1 MLIDV
6 FIGTNILSAWI
17 SIYLALP
24 ILASSAFNPWIYGY
38 RNSEL
43 RCAVRRVVDDL
54 LTALGFT
61 YRSNQV
67 SDPIAPSV
75 AATAGDVGSFIN
87 HVQRDCFSW
96 KPEADFLLVPIA
108 KPESSGVISDCAES
122 GKLLSDSPRILIA
135 SSNGPRVLRGSR
147 SMVETFALTKG
158 SDILIIA
165 GKDIGMRH
173 GVSVV

>member
-1 MLIDV
+1 MLMDV
-6 FIGTNILSAWI
+6 FLDTNILSAWI

-43 RCAVRRVVDDL
+43 RCAVRRVIDDL

-61 YRSNQV
+61 YRSHQV
-67 SDPIAPSV
+67 SDPIAPSA
-75 AATAGDVGSFIN
+75 AATAGEAGSFIN

-96 KPEADFLLVPIA
+96 KPEADLLLVPIA
-108 KPESSGVISDCAES
+108 KPESSGVVSDCGES
-122 GKLLSDSPRILIA
+122 GRVYSDSSRIVIT
-135 SSNGPRVLRGSR
+135 SGPRMLRGSR
-147 SMVETFALTKG
+147 SMVETFALAKG

-165 GKDIGMRH
+165 GKDRGMRH

>member
-1 MLIDV
+1 MLMDV
-6 FIGTNILSAWI
+6 FLGTNILSAWI

-43 RCAVRRVVDDL
+43 RCAVRRVIDDL
-54 LTALGFT
+54 LTALSFT

-67 SDPIAPSV
+67 SDPIAPSG

-87 HVQRDCFSW
+87 HVQMDCFSW

-108 KPESSGVISDCAES
+108 RPESSGVISDCDS
-122 GKLLSDSPRILIA
+122 GRVYSDTPRILIA
-135 SSNGPRVLRGSR
+135 AATGTRVLRGSR
-147 SMVETFALTKG
+147 SMVETFALAKG

-165 GKDIGMRH
+165 GKDRGMKH

>member
-1 MLIDV
+1 MLMDV
-6 FIGTNILSAWI
+6 FLDTNILSAWI
-17 SIYLALP
+17 SIYLAIP

-67 SDPIAPSV
+67 SDPIAPSA
-75 AATAGDVGSFIN
+75 AATAGEVGSFIN

-108 KPESSGVISDCAES
+108 KPESSGVVSDCVDS
-122 GKLLSDSPRILIA
+122 GKVYSDSPRILIA
-135 SSNGPRVLRGSR
+135 SSNGQRVLRGSR

-165 GKDIGMRH
+165 GKDRGMRH

>member
-1 MLIDV
+1 MDV
-6 FIGTNILSAWI
+6 FLGTNILSAWI

-24 ILASSAFNPWIYGY
+24 ILASSAFNPWVYGY

-43 RCAVRRVVDDL
+43 RSAVRRVIDDL

-61 YRSNQV
+61 YRSHQI
-67 SDPIAPSV
+67 SDPIAPSA

-108 KPESSGVISDCAES
+108 RPESSGVVSDCDS
-122 GKLLSDSPRILIA
+122 GRPYSDNPKLMIAMNKPR
-135 SSNGPRVLRGSR
+135 GVRGSR
-147 SMVETFALTKG
+147 SMVESFAIARG
-158 SDILIIA
+158 SDVLILSE
-165 GKDIGMRH
+165 KERMKH
-173 GVSVV
+173 GASIV

>member
-1 MLIDV
+1 MLMDV
-6 FIGTNILSAWI
+6 FLGTSILSAWI

-54 LTALGFT
+54 LMSLGFT
-61 YRSNQV
+61 YRSNQA
-67 SDPIAPSV
+67 SDPIAPSA

-96 KPEADFLLVPIA
+96 KPDADFLLVPIA
-108 KPESSGVISDCAES
+108 KPESSGVASDCADS
-122 GKLLSDSPRILIA
+122 GKVYSDASRILIA
-135 SSNGPRVLRGSR
+135 SANGSRVLRGSR
-147 SMVETFALTKG
+147 SMVETFALPKG
-158 SDILIIA
+158 SDILI
-165 GKDIGMRH
+165 KNSNSGMRH
-173 GVSVV
+173 GVSLV